1 MKSCSDT
8 LQWSDWIHVL
18 IPFQFNFCDL
28 GQVMDAYLFGT
39 FCKMSNVINS
49 TFILRW
55 VTEFISLFLC
65 IGKAK

>member
-1 MKSCSDT
+1 M
-8 LQWSDWIHVL
+8 L